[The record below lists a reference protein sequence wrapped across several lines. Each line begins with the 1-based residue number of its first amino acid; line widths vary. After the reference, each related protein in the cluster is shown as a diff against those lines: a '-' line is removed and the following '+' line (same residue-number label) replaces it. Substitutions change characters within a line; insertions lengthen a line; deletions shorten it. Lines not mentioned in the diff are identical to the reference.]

1 MDHRALN
8 EEFETDIDKYA
19 AGQQRSFPITDE
31 LAASVARWPVVT
43 EEELTS
49 FLEHVNEAQPEE
61 NSHETENSD

>member
-8 EEFETDIDKYA
+8 EEF
-19 AGQQRSFPITDE
+19 
-31 LAASVARWPVVT
+31 

-61 NSHETENSD
+61 NSHDPETSD